1 MLYWSDFR
9 NLMKTTI
16 FYEQNSRELSSVQDL
31 LQVLQCRLMYDFS
44 MVQAAAASEATK
56 LKYRMFYIMIKIQ
69 LNIWLGRPEYC
80 NFWAPP
86 ACNLLFPLK
95 GPVFKNNLTI
105 SRFKTWIY
113 LVVWPRSAATA
124 AKNLLSGE
132 IIDIH
137 TFWILIFNW
146 QWVVYEH
153 TSKFKLS

>member
-1 MLYWSDFR
+1 
-9 NLMKTTI
+9 
-16 FYEQNSRELSSVQDL
+16 
-31 LQVLQCRLMYDFS
+31 
-44 MVQAAAASEATK
+44 
-56 LKYRMFYIMIKIQ
+56 MIKIH

-105 SRFKTWIY
+105 SRFKTWIS

-132 IIDIH
+132 IKDIH
-137 TFWILIFNW
+137 TFWSLINNELCTSTFPNSKWGKCWQLSEILLFELSLIHFIDNIL
-146 QWVVYEH
+146 
-153 TSKFKLS
+153 KLRSVDKYFGQIISPLPNLFVCLFICCSGV